1 MKKKVIRG
9 AGEWEVAEEKGQGVV
24 IVSLGSIPLIS
35 PPQAP
40 ESGHVRTAFPSVP
53 SKHEF
58 LHREDRISPFS
69 ASSANFLY
77 IFKVSNQKSQAQLN
91 HQTVPSI
98 CIEMAPV
105 SFSPYTNAGE
115 SLRWDNEAFNFS
127 FVMVS
132 KMGQWVNMSTAK
144 TDNLSLIPRT
154 HKVEREN

>member
-1 MKKKVIRG
+1 MKKRVIRG

-40 ESGHVRTAFPSVP
+40 EPGHVRAAFPSVP

-58 LHREDRISPFS
+58 LHREDRTSPFS
-69 ASSANFLY
+69 ASSANFLC

-98 CIEMAPV
+98 CRDGSCV
-105 SFSPYTNAGE
+105 LL
-115 SLRWDNEAFNFS
+115 SLHQCRRVRWDNEAFNFS

-144 TDNLSLIPRT
+144 PDNPSLIPRT
-154 HKVEREN
+154 HRVEREN

>member
-1 MKKKVIRG
+1 MSRG

-24 IVSLGSIPLIS
+24 IVSLGSIPPIS

-40 ESGHVRTAFPSVP
+40 ESGHVRAAFPSVP

-58 LHREDRISPFS
+58 PHREDRISPFS

-77 IFKVSNQKSQAQLN
+77 IFKVLNQKSQVQLN
-91 HQTVPSI
+91 RQMVPSI
-98 CIEMAPV
+98 GLEMGPV
-105 SFSPYTNAGE
+105 SSSPYTNAGQP
-115 SLRWDNEAFNFS
+115 LRWDTEAYNFS

-132 KMGQWVNMSTAK
+132 KMAQWVNMSTAK
-144 TDNLSLIPRT
+144 PDNLSLIPRT